1 MWKEYVRKAVAS
13 ILAGAMLLA
22 GVGGNVSASE
32 LDVEVLDTEVLVE
45 ETETET
51 VEAELEETESDTE
64 MLELET
70 EESEQKMEKNDVEV
84 EIDMDRSVSEILEP
98 ENMEK
103 NSPKEDSGV
112 VSGTY
117 GTAIL
122 WSYNSGT
129 KVLTI
134 SGKWENCGMSASD
147 ESGNDEEGIYIS
159 HIYPWTQYR
168 TEVKEVA
175 ISIIENVASGA
186 FYKFTNLS
194 KVTMQDV
201 TELSQEV
208 FYGCINLT
216 TIQAPKLRS
225 VDNDAFAG
233 CTQLLDKN
241 HMFIINDMLC
251 HIDKKMIGESVE
263 IPSFVNTI
271 SEHVFSG
278 CKGLKKVSAIGV
290 KCIENNAFAY
300 CSNLE
305 SVTFS
310 NELEIVGWDAF
321 ESCTKLEDEQGFVII
336 NHLLCGVNDK
346 KMPVNVVIP
355 NNVTQIANAFSNDTV
370 QTITGSSVVKLL
382 DKCVRGCKN
391 LKSISFANVE
401 DASEG
406 IAYNCA
412 NLESVYLPKVKVMP
426 EYAITDCLNLKS
438 VDISSATYI
447 GKSAFSNCNKITSLI
462 APNVVEIERDAFGWE
477 ETNPD
482 YYSENGLWII
492 GKVLY
497 SFQESKIEENLIIPE
512 GVECISARAYGEAGW
527 FGSGRCD
534 NVKSIT
540 LPSTFSQRGIEGT
553 GKEKYDGLLPMLI
566 DGRYFRSLEKIEVS
580 ANNPFYSAE
589 NGMLM
594 DKNKKKLLYYP
605 LLYVQDSIHL
615 PDTVE
620 TVGFAALSGCT
631 YMTKFSAP
639 SAKKIESCAFTSC
652 KNLKEVDCPKLEKI
666 EKQAFYMDEGKINLE
681 SFSNTP
687 NLKEE
692 NVAEDALWDTNMRVL
707 VNKGSCMI
715 VQSSWHGATELR
727 FPKGVVEIEDN
738 FGENNRK
745 KSESY
750 YSLVASDVKR
760 VGKHAFATR
769 MGDIKEI
776 DLPNATIIEE
786 NAFLHKEVEKVI
798 APNVTR
804 IGKNAFSSNNLPFDT
819 SGSKIIGK
827 VLYDVDT
834 NHSGT
839 CQISSSVETI
849 GYDAFSGCKNI
860 DKIIIPAT
868 VNTIEKDGI
877 KKFYNQS
884 YYNDGNLYFLGNVP
898 TGDGIS
904 TMFYD
909 KSNPPSESGKLTVYY
924 SKAISGWG
932 ELAKEYPLVKFLCIE
947 DTIGSID
954 NVIGDTDTN
963 NKQNIKIQK
972 IKLTAPSAKLAAGKK
987 VKLTATVSPANV
999 ANKSLKWTT
1008 SNKKYATVDQKG
1020 KVTLKSAGAGKKVT
1034 ITASA
1039 KDGSKKKAA
1048 CKITIMKHAVKSV
1061 KIKTSTKSI
1070 KAGKSLQLKT
1080 VIKTSG
1086 KKVNKTLVWSTS
1098 NKKYATVDKKGK
1110 VKTKK
1115 AGKGKRVTI
1124 TAKSTDGSNK
1134 KATIKLK
1141 IK

>member
-13 ILAGAMLLA
+13 ILAGAMLLT

-32 LDVEVLDTEVLVE
+32 LDVEVLDTEMLVE
-45 ETETET
+45 EAETET
-51 VEAELEETESDTE
+51 VEAELEVTESETE
-64 MLELET
+64 MLESET
-70 EESEQKMEKNDVEV
+70 IETEQKMEKNDAEA
-84 EIDMDRSVSEILEP
+84 EIDMERSVSEILEP
-98 ENMEK
+98 EVMER
-103 NSPKEDSGV
+103 NGV

-117 GTAIL
+117 GTFGKIL
-122 WSYNSGT
+122 WSYDNGT

-134 SGKWENCGMSASD
+134 SGKEENCHMDQG
-147 ESGNDEEGIYIS
+147 ESGKDVDGHDTY
-159 HIYPWTQYR
+159 IYPWTPYQA
-168 TEVKEVA
+168 EVREIV
-175 ISIIENVASGA
+175 IGDNIENLADNA
-186 FYKFTNLS
+186 FYKFTNLA
-194 KVTMQDV
+194 KVSMKDV
-201 TELSQEV
+201 TALGYKV
-208 FYGCINLT
+208 FYECTNLIT
-216 TIQAPKLRS
+216 VQAPKLDS
-225 VDNDAFAG
+225 MQNNTFYG
-233 CTQLLDKN
+233 CLQMIDSNHMLIINNILGCVDKN
-241 HMFIINDMLC
+241 MLS
-251 HIDKKMIGESVE
+251 ESVV
-263 IPSFVNTI
+263 IPSSVIRITEN
-271 SEHVFSG
+271 VFNG
-278 CKGLKKVSAIGV
+278 CKKIKSVVAVGV
-290 KCIENNAFAY
+290 KYIEPQAFAY

-305 SVTFS
+305 SITFS
-310 NELEIVGWDAF
+310 SELEEVRSDAF

-336 NHLLCGVNDK
+336 NHMLCGVNDE
-346 KMPVNVVIP
+346 KMPADVVIP
-355 NNVTQIANAFSNDTV
+355 NSVTSIANAVFDMDTV
-370 QTITGSSVVKLL
+370 RTITGDSVV
-382 DKCVRGCKN
+382 RIFNGCARYCDN
-391 LKSISFANVE
+391 LESISFANVE
-401 DASEG
+401 DIGESG
-406 IAYNCA
+406 IASNCHK
-412 NLESVYLPKVKVMP
+412 LKSIYLPKVKSLPDLVYQC
-426 EYAITDCLNLKS
+426 ENLET
-438 VDISSATYI
+438 VDISSVTSI
-447 GKSAFSNCNKITSLI
+447 GKFAFSGCNKIISLI
-462 APNVVEIERDAFGWE
+462 APNVVEVDRDAFFQS
-477 ETNPD
+477 NQSKFYD
-482 YYSENGLWII
+482 ENGLWII

-527 FGSGRCD
+527 GRCD

-553 GKEKYDGLLPMLI
+553 GKEKYDGLLPILI

-589 NGMLM
+589 DGMLM
-594 DKNKKKLLYYP
+594 DKSKKKLLYYP

-631 YMTKFSAP
+631 YMTKFSSP

-666 EKQAFYMDEGKINLE
+666 EKQAFYIDEGKINLE

-692 NVAEDALWDTNMRVL
+692 NVAEDALWNTNMRVL

-715 VQSSWHGATELR
+715 VQSSWYGATELR

-738 FGENNRK
+738 FGENNSEK
-745 KSESY
+745 CESY
-750 YSLVASDVKR
+750 HSLVASDVKR

-786 NAFLHKEVEKVI
+786 NAFLHNEVEKVI

-804 IGKNAFSSNNLPFDT
+804 IGKNAFSSNNLPFDA

-834 NHSGT
+834 KYSGT

-868 VNTIEKDGI
+868 VSTIEKDGI
-877 KKFYNQS
+877 KKLYNQS

-924 SKAISGWG
+924 SKATSGWG

-963 NKQNIKIQK
+963 NKQNIKVQK
-972 IKLTAPSAKLAAGKK
+972 IKITAPSAKLAAGKI
-987 VKLTATVSPANV
+987 VKLTATVSPANA

-1020 KVTLKSAGAGKKVT
+1020 NVTLKKSGAGKKVT
-1034 ITASA
+1034 ITAAA

-1048 CKITIMKHAVKSV
+1048 YKITIMKHAVKSV

-1086 KKVNKTLVWSTS
+1086 KKANKILVWSTS